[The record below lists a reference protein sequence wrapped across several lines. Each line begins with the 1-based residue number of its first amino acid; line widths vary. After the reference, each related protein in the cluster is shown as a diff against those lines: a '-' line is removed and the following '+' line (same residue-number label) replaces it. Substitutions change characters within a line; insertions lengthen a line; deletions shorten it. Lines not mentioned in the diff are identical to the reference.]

1 MSHNIRNRTFINSNS
16 NKTIDKIFAVETS
29 LSQIKLCDRRIRKVF
44 VELIYKRFWK
54 EKKPPDVSYS
64 SRGMPFD
71 GDTSTFYLCS
81 TAKQYVQVFGMSVEH
96 KAAASK

>member
-1 MSHNIRNRTFINSNS
+1 MSHTIRSMTFFNCNS
-16 NKTIDKIFAVETS
+16 NKTRDKIFAVETS
-29 LSQIKLCDRRIRKVF
+29 LSQIKICDRRIRKVF
-44 VELIYKRFWK
+44 VKLIYKGFWK

-71 GDTSTFYLCS
+71 GDTNTFYLCS
-81 TAKQYVQVFGMSVEH
+81 TAKEYVQVFGMSVEH